1 MGCFLTRMIGLKQPY
16 GGRNSTV
23 ESLPSK
29 QMVASANLVARSFRG
44 IHSYTT
50 QYLCSTS
57 PGTKPMQVATKKK
70 IQRPKNMVNSLNGQ
84 MSMWTTDVMGVRRAH
99 IRCPHCD

>member
-1 MGCFLTRMIGLKQPY
+1 
-16 GGRNSTV
+16 
-23 ESLPSK
+23 
-29 QMVASANLVARSFRG
+29 
-44 IHSYTT
+44 
-50 QYLCSTS
+50 
-57 PGTKPMQVATKKK
+57 MQVATKKK